1 MLVSVTPGMTDL
13 LVSVV
18 VPVIWPVVVW
28 PHRAHTVRSM
38 AATRRLE
45 RENIFPPEKMTAS
58 DHRHSISGTVNIQ
71 ILYFNSF
78 DSHCLLSEDCLCAGR
93 LAMISL
99 VNRQSLL
106 GPFVA
111 LFAFPV
117 SFWGSDVCGDAR
129 QQFQARSFRAAQSLL
144 WACWE
149 QQGSRPDPSIAYELA
164 QTYRQ
169 LKNYRSGLDRLE
181 ATPDGRNLADRR
193 YLQGYLRFR
202 MGMFQESITALHEAF
217 LYDPADWR
225 VHQVFALNFV
235 MLERRDAAL
244 HEFRTAIGL
253 QPRNAE
259 LHYQLS
265 RYLYVL
271 NRFEEAIKEAQ
282 AALEIAPAYIDART
296 DLALCYEALG
306 RDAAAEQE
314 HRKAVDLAS
323 RASEKDEW
331 PYINYGAWLA
341 RKGRYRESLPVL
353 REATTIAPHSYE
365 AWLLGGK
372 AN

>member
-1 MLVSVTPGMTDL
+1 
-13 LVSVV
+13 
-18 VPVIWPVVVW
+18 
-28 PHRAHTVRSM
+28 
-38 AATRRLE
+38 
-45 RENIFPPEKMTAS
+45 
-58 DHRHSISGTVNIQ
+58 
-71 ILYFNSF
+71 
-78 DSHCLLSEDCLCAGR
+78 
-93 LAMISL
+93 MISL

-372 AN
+372 ANAALGRYAEARADLVRAISADEDQPGAYYQLATVARKTGDFAASRRYLELFAAKSERKSTAAHIKKSTDTKRPDDVIR